1 MRVIMPRPCAPA
13 KTLLIVSGARAAMP
27 IIAAARRMGLRVLV
41 SDGVPD
47 APGFRQADAGLL
59 APTADAEASVEAARA
74 YAQRTRIDGVIGVG
88 AEVAG
93 TVAAVAE
100 ALGLAGIPPATAA
113 LAADRLAL
121 RARLRARRV
130 AVPWCAPVEGPAA
143 LEALAVR
150 TQLQLALRPVDGALA
165 LRLLPDVD
173 PRWAVEV
180 AAAAS
185 PSGSVMVEEQVA
197 GARVRAEAIVV
208 DGRAT
213 TVALA
218 DRDDE
223 VLERFA
229 PFVVERGST
238 LPSAAHP
245 AAAERIAGT
254 VAAAAAALGMRAGT
268 LSVEVVL
275 GPRGPVLVE
284 LGTGLP
290 GGYVGTHEVPLA
302 TGVDLVAAAI
312 RLALGEAPEPGALR
326 ARWCQGVARRFLL
339 PAPGTVTSVRGT
351 AEAAAG
357 EGIALLEVVATPGRP
372 IGPLGGWGCHGGVVI
387 AVDET
392 REGALRRAEAAEARV
407 RIVTTPGPG
416 AAASL
421 LN

>member
-223 VLERFA
+223 ERCA

-238 LPSAAHP
+238 LPCAAHP
-245 AAAERIAGT
+245 AAAARVVAT

-268 LSVEVVL
+268 LSVEAVL

-339 PAPGTVTSVRGT
+339 PTPGTVTSVRGT

-392 REGALRRAEAAEARV
+392 REGALRRAEAAAARV

>member
-1 MRVIMPRPCAPA
+1 MQTQRAPA
-13 KTLLIVSGARAAMP
+13 KTLLVVSGAREAMP

-41 SDGVPD
+41 SDGAPD

-88 AEVAG
+88 AEVAR

-121 RARLRARRV
+121 RARLRARGV

-143 LEALAVR
+143 LEALAAR
-150 TQLQLALRPVDGALA
+150 TQLPLALRPVDGALA

-185 PSGSVMVEEQVA
+185 PGGSVMVEEQVA
-197 GARVRAEAIVV
+197 GARVRAQAIVV

-284 LGTGLP
+284 LGTGLS

-302 TGVDLVAAAI
+302 TGVDLVAAEI
-312 RLALGEAPEPGALR
+312 RLALGETPEPGALR

-339 PAPGTVTSVRGT
+339 PAPGTVTSVRGA

-357 EGIALLEVVATPGRP
+357 EGIALLEVVATPGQR
-372 IGPLGGWGCHGGVVI
+372 IGPPGGRGCHGGVVI

-392 REGALRRAEAAEARV
+392 REGALRRAEAAAARV
-407 RIVTTPGPG
+407 RILTSPGPG
-416 AAASL
+416 GVASL

>member
-1 MRVIMPRPCAPA
+1 MAFIGLAAPP
-13 KTLLIVSGARAAMP
+13 KTLLIVSGAREAMP

-41 SDGVPD
+41 SDGAPD

-121 RARLRARRV
+121 RARLRARGV

-143 LEALAVR
+143 LEALAAR
-150 TQLQLALRPVDGALA
+150 TQLPLALRPVDGALA

-185 PSGSVMVEEQVA
+185 PGGSVMVEEQVA
-197 GARVRAEAIVV
+197 GARVRAQAIVV

-268 LSVEVVL
+268 LSVEAVL
-275 GPRGPVLVE
+275 GPG
-284 LGTGLP
+284 
-290 GGYVGTHEVPLA
+290 
-302 TGVDLVAAAI
+302 
-312 RLALGEAPEPGALR
+312 
-326 ARWCQGVARRFLL
+326 
-339 PAPGTVTSVRGT
+339 
-351 AEAAAG
+351 
-357 EGIALLEVVATPGRP
+357 
-372 IGPLGGWGCHGGVVI
+372 
-387 AVDET
+387 
-392 REGALRRAEAAEARV
+392 
-407 RIVTTPGPG
+407 
-416 AAASL
+416 
-421 LN
+421 

>member
-1 MRVIMPRPCAPA
+1 
-13 KTLLIVSGARAAMP
+13 
-27 IIAAARRMGLRVLV
+27 VLV
-41 SDGVPD
+41 SDGAPD

-88 AEVAG
+88 AEVAR

-121 RARLRARRV
+121 RARLRARGV

-143 LEALAVR
+143 LEALAAR
-150 TQLQLALRPVDGALA
+150 TQLPLALRPVDGALA

-185 PSGSVMVEEQVA
+185 PGGSVMVEEQVA
-197 GARVRAEAIVV
+197 G
-208 DGRAT
+208 
-213 TVALA
+213 
-218 DRDDE
+218 
-223 VLERFA
+223 
-229 PFVVERGST
+229 
-238 LPSAAHP
+238 
-245 AAAERIAGT
+245 
-254 VAAAAAALGMRAGT
+254 
-268 LSVEVVL
+268 VL

-284 LGTGLP
+284 LGTGLS

-302 TGVDLVAAAI
+302 TGVDLVAAEI
-312 RLALGEAPEPGALR
+312 RLALGETPEPGALR

-339 PAPGTVTSVRGT
+339 PAPGTVTSVRGA

-357 EGIALLEVVATPGRP
+357 QGIALLEVVATPGQR
-372 IGPLGGWGCHGGVVI
+372 IGPPGGRGCPGGVVI
-387 AVDET
+387 AVDDT
-392 REGALRRAEAAEARV
+392 RAGALR
-407 RIVTTPGPG
+407 
-416 AAASL
+416 
-421 LN
+421 

>member
-1 MRVIMPRPCAPA
+1 
-13 KTLLIVSGARAAMP
+13 
-27 IIAAARRMGLRVLV
+27 AAARRMGLRVLV
-41 SDGVPD
+41 SDGAPD

-74 YAQRTRIDGVIGVG
+74 YAQRTRIDGVSGVG
-88 AEVAG
+88 AEVAR

-100 ALGLAGIPPATAA
+100 ALGLAGIPPATA
-113 LAADRLAL
+113 
-121 RARLRARRV
+121 
-130 AVPWCAPVEGPAA
+130 
-143 LEALAVR
+143 
-150 TQLQLALRPVDGALA
+150 
-165 LRLLPDVD
+165 
-173 PRWAVEV
+173 
-180 AAAAS
+180 S
-185 PSGSVMVEEQVA
+185 PGGSVMVEEQVA
-197 GARVRAEAIVV
+197 GARVRAQAIVV

-275 GPRGPVLVE
+275 GPRGPVRVQ
-284 LGTGLP
+284 LGPGLS
-290 GGYVGTHEVPLA
+290 GGYIGTHEVPLA
-302 TGVDLVAAAI
+302 TGVDLVAAEI
-312 RLALGEAPEPGALR
+312 RLALGETPEPGALR

-339 PAPGTVTSVRGT
+339 PAPGTVTSVRG
-351 AEAAAG
+351 AVEAAAG
-357 EGIALLEVVATPGRP
+357 EGIALLEVVATPGQR
-372 IGPLGGWGCHGGVVI
+372 IGPPGGRGCHGGVVI

-392 REGALRRAEAAEARV
+392 REGALRRAEAAAARV
-407 RIVTTPGPG
+407 RIVTMPGPG

>member
-1 MRVIMPRPCAPA
+1 MQTERAPA
-13 KTLLIVSGARAAMP
+13 KTLLVVSGAREAIP

-41 SDGVPD
+41 SDGAPD

-88 AEVAG
+88 AEVAR

-121 RARLRARRV
+121 RARLRARWV

-143 LEALAVR
+143 LEALAAR
-150 TQLQLALRPVDGALA
+150 TQLPLALRPVDGALA

-185 PSGSVMVEEQVA
+185 PGGSVMVEEQVA
-197 GARVRAEAIVV
+197 GARVRAQAIVV

-218 DRDDE
+218 DRVDE

-254 VAAAAAALGMRAGT
+254 VAAAAALGMRAGT

-284 LGTGLP
+284 LGTGLS

-302 TGVDLVAAAI
+302 TGVDLVAAEI

-339 PAPGTVTSVRGT
+339 PTPGTVTSVRGT

-357 EGIALLEVVATPGRP
+357 EGIALLEVVATPGQR
-372 IGPLGGWGCHGGVVI
+372 IGPPGGRGCHGGVVI

-392 REGALRRAEAAEARV
+392 REGALRRAEAAAARV
-407 RIVTTPGPG
+407 RIVTMPGPG

>member
-1 MRVIMPRPCAPA
+1 MQTERAPA
-13 KTLLIVSGARAAMP
+13 KTLLVVSGAREAMP

-41 SDGVPD
+41 SDGAPD

-88 AEVAG
+88 AEVAR

-121 RARLRARRV
+121 RARLRARGV

-143 LEALAVR
+143 LEALAAR
-150 TQLQLALRPVDGALA
+150 TQLPLALRPVDGALA

-185 PSGSVMVEEQVA
+185 PGGSVMVEEQVA
-197 GARVRAEAIVV
+197 GARVRAQAIVV

-284 LGTGLP
+284 LGTGLS

-302 TGVDLVAAAI
+302 TGVDLVAAEI
-312 RLALGEAPEPGALR
+312 RLALGETPEPGALR

-339 PAPGTVTSVRGT
+339 PAPGTVTSVRGA

-357 EGIALLEVVATPGRP
+357 EGIALLEVVATPGQR
-372 IGPLGGWGCHGGVVI
+372 IGPPGGRGCHGGVVI

-392 REGALRRAEAAEARV
+392 REGALRRAEAAAARV
-407 RIVTTPGPG
+407 RIVTMSGPG

>member
-1 MRVIMPRPCAPA
+1 
-13 KTLLIVSGARAAMP
+13 
-27 IIAAARRMGLRVLV
+27 
-41 SDGVPD
+41 
-47 APGFRQADAGLL
+47 
-59 APTADAEASVEAARA
+59 
-74 YAQRTRIDGVIGVG
+74 
-88 AEVAG
+88 
-93 TVAAVAE
+93 
-100 ALGLAGIPPATAA
+100 
-113 LAADRLAL
+113 
-121 RARLRARRV
+121 
-130 AVPWCAPVEGPAA
+130 
-143 LEALAVR
+143 
-150 TQLQLALRPVDGALA
+150 
-165 LRLLPDVD
+165 
-173 PRWAVEV
+173 
-180 AAAAS
+180 
-185 PSGSVMVEEQVA
+185 
-197 GARVRAEAIVV
+197 
-208 DGRAT
+208 
-213 TVALA
+213 
-218 DRDDE
+218 
-223 VLERFA
+223 
-229 PFVVERGST
+229 
-238 LPSAAHP
+238 
-245 AAAERIAGT
+245 
-254 VAAAAAALGMRAGT
+254 
-268 LSVEVVL
+268 VL

-339 PAPGTVTSVRGT
+339 PTPGTVTSVRGT

>member
-1 MRVIMPRPCAPA
+1 MQTQRAPA
-13 KTLLIVSGARAAMP
+13 KTLLVVSGAREAMP

-41 SDGVPD
+41 SDGAPD

-88 AEVAG
+88 AEVAR

-121 RARLRARRV
+121 RARLRARGV

-143 LEALAVR
+143 LEALAAR
-150 TQLQLALRPVDGALA
+150 TQLPLALRPVDGALA

-185 PSGSVMVEEQVA
+185 PGGSVMVEEQVA
-197 GARVRAEAIVV
+197 GARVRAQAIVV

-284 LGTGLP
+284 LGTGLS

-302 TGVDLVAAAI
+302 TGVDLVAAEI
-312 RLALGEAPEPGALR
+312 RLALGETAEPGALR

-339 PAPGTVTSVRGT
+339 PAPGTVTSVRGA

-357 EGIALLEVVATPGRP
+357 EGIALLEVVATPGQR
-372 IGPLGGWGCHGGVVI
+372 IGPPGGRGCHGGVVI

-392 REGALRRAEAAEARV
+392 REGALRRAEAAAARV
-407 RIVTTPGPG
+407 RIVTMPGPG
-416 AAASL
+416 AAAWL

>member
-1 MRVIMPRPCAPA
+1 MQTERAPA
-13 KTLLIVSGARAAMP
+13 KTLLVVSGAREAMP

-41 SDGVPD
+41 SDGAPD

-88 AEVAG
+88 AEVAR

-121 RARLRARRV
+121 RARLRARGV

-143 LEALAVR
+143 LEALAAR
-150 TQLQLALRPVDGALA
+150 TQLPLALRPVDGALA

-185 PSGSVMVEEQVA
+185 PGGSVMVEEQVA
-197 GARVRAEAIVV
+197 GARVRAQAIVV

-284 LGTGLP
+284 LGTGLS
-290 GGYVGTHEVPLA
+290 GGYIGTHEVPLA
-302 TGVDLVAAAI
+302 TGVDLVAAEI
-312 RLALGEAPEPGALR
+312 RLALGETPEPGALR

-339 PAPGTVTSVRGT
+339 PAPGTVTSVRGA

-357 EGIALLEVVATPGRP
+357 EGIALLEVVATPGQR
-372 IGPLGGWGCHGGVVI
+372 IGPPGGRGCHGGVVI

-392 REGALRRAEAAEARV
+392 REGALRRAEAAAARV
-407 RIVTTPGPG
+407 RIVTMPGPG